1 VSPASLGDLLEEA
14 ETAAVQLNLARP
26 PLEAMAATWPTY
38 SAAAERVLQACVG
51 ARASNNPVDAALW
64 RTAAQAKA
72 ARAGIAPASG
82 QSGDNNLGRISELL
96 SAATDLLNT
105 HPSLEPAAA
114 QLAGL
119 RAAAVIAA
127 ASHAVVVAERTRANE
142 GVALRALRLERVA
155 ARALEQRAWPARL
168 DEPRAVP
175 GSDPTEHNS
184 VGEAYQLATDAWRRI
199 GALDFNPS
207 DHVLRTGALSIAH
220 VTTDL
225 RFVLSAA
232 SIKVGLDDD
241 LRVSQERWDTV
252 AQAWSGFTTAT
263 PLTPDARAT
272 AQQLRDSSSALR
284 AAARTARDR
293 GDHGSLEE
301 LLTAATRGHRDM
313 AALGSDQLSITRR
326 LTSSGRLYV
335 AARDLPPDEDRI
347 EARLRGQFVP
357 SPLDRLAPLVEP
369 YTAAVRHSARAVAAV
384 DLALTNREVPGR
396 PPRLEALTDLAVRSP
411 HLSRGR

>member
-14 ETAAVQLNLARP
+14 ETAAVRLNLARP
-26 PLEAMAATWPTY
+26 RLDALAPTWPAY
-38 SAAAERVLQACVG
+38 SAAAQRVLQACVG
-51 ARASNNPVDAALW
+51 ARGPNNPLDAALS
-64 RTAAQAKA
+64 RTAAEAKA
-72 ARAGIAPASG
+72 ARAGFPTAG
-82 QSGDNNLGRISELL
+82 QSGDNDLARISELL

-105 HPSLEPAAA
+105 HPSPEPAAA

-127 ASHAVVVAERTRANE
+127 ASHAVVVAERTLANE
-142 GVALRALRLERVA
+142 SIALRALRLERVA
-155 ARALEQRAWPARL
+155 ARALEQHAWSARL

-175 GSDPTEHNS
+175 ESAPADHNS
-184 VGEAYQLATDAWRRI
+184 VGEAYQSATHAWRRM

-220 VTTDL
+220 VTADL

-232 SIKVGLDDD
+232 GIRVGLDED
-241 LRVSQERWDTV
+241 LRRSQERWDTV
-252 AQAWSGFTTAT
+252 AQAWSGIHTAT
-263 PLTPDARAT
+263 PLTPDARAA
-272 AQQLRDSSSALR
+272 AQQLRDSSNALR
-284 AAARTARDR
+284 VAANAARDQ
-293 GDHGSLEE
+293 GDHCSLEE
-301 LLTAATRGHRDM
+301 LLTAASRGHRDM

-326 LTSSGRLYV
+326 LASSGRLYV

-357 SPLDRLAPLVEP
+357 SPSDRLAPLVEP
-369 YTAAVRHSARAVAAV
+369 YTAAVRHSARAVAVV

-396 PPRLEALTDLAVRSP
+396 PLRLDALTDLAVRSP
-411 HLSRGR
+411 YLSRGR